1 MSAAA
6 PLGRW
11 IAGRFGAAIVT
22 LVALSVV
29 VFGSASA
36 LPGDASGALAGS
48 GATPS
53 ERDALRTDLGLDRP
67 VAERYLSWVLAALH
81 GDLGRSLVSGREITP
96 LVAER
101 LTDTLTVTAI
111 AVAVIAATATGVGL
125 ASGMREGSAADRT
138 LTALTV
144 LTMSTPDFLTATALL
159 ALLTSLIPV
168 LPAVALL
175 PLGDSAWQH
184 PEVLVL
190 PVATLALGGAGPAA
204 RMMRAAVVDVMRAPF
219 IEHARLNGARGVR
232 LALVH
237 VLPNAA
243 APALQSLTLVAAG
256 LLGGGIVVETL
267 FGLPGIGLELTRAVS
282 ARDVPTVEAV
292 ALTLGA
298 TALAIVLA
306 GDVGAALLRRR
317 RGAERVGG

>member
-1 MSAAA
+1 MSSAA

-11 IAGRFGAAIVT
+11 IAGRCGASLVT

-29 VFGSASA
+29 VFWSASA

-48 GATPS
+48 GATAA
-53 ERDALRTDLGLDRP
+53 ERDALRTNMGLDRP
-67 VAERYLSWVLAALH
+67 AAERYLTWAVGALH
-81 GDLGRSLVSGREITP
+81 GDLGRSLVSGREIAP

-101 LTDTLTVTAI
+101 IADTLTITAL
-111 AVAVIAATATGVGL
+111 AVAVIAVVATTLGL
-125 ASGMREGSAADRT
+125 ASGMREGSAADRL
-138 LTALTV
+138 LTSLTV
-144 LTMSTPDFLTATALL
+144 VMMATPDFLVAIALL
-159 ALLTSLIPV
+159 VLLTSLVPV

-175 PLGDSAWQH
+175 PLGDAAWQH

-190 PVATLALGGAGPAA
+190 PVATLALAGAGPAA
-204 RMMRAAVVDVMRAPF
+204 QMLRAAVVDVMRTPY
-219 IEHARLNGARGVR
+219 IEHARLNGTRGLR

-243 APALQSLTLVAAG
+243 APALQSLALVAAG

-267 FGLPGIGLELTRAVS
+267 FGVPGIGLELAHAVS
-282 ARDVPTVEAV
+282 ARDVPMVQAV
-292 ALTLGA
+292 ALTLGG
-298 TALAIVLA
+298 TALAILLV